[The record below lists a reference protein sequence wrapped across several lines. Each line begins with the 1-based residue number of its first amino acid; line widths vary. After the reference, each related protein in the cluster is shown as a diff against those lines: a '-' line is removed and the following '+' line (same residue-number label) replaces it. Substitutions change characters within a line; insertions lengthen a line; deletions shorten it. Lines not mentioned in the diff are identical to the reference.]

1 MPFLAAAFVAGVCLL
16 QTRETLPEIGIFAAM
31 TAVILVAAC
40 GRKETRA
47 AALLALCFFGGFY
60 YSAWRSESRLAQQ
73 LPEDLQWRDI
83 VVEGK
88 VRGFPRG
95 GEDRTSFDFDIARI
109 IKPDM
114 PLRLRVRLTDYH
126 YHAPPT
132 STIREGARLRLRV
145 RIRPPRANINPN
157 GFDYSGYLFARGI
170 RAAGYV
176 RARDKI
182 EVLSAGGGFRDS
194 LRERAAAM
202 PRHGNLLVAFIVGDR
217 SGIENEQWEVFRR
230 TGTAHLLSISGT
242 HITLAAGAMALVA
255 GFLWRRS
262 RRLMRLMPAQKAAL
276 LAAIPAA
283 LGYAALAGFGVPIQ
297 RSALMFLVAA
307 CAALRGGMS
316 SAVQTMAVAAAVVTA
331 ADPWAVLS
339 PGFWLSFM
347 LAGAVIAAATHGVS
361 SLIRIQCLVSLFALP
376 LTLWFFN
383 EASLASPV
391 ANMVAVPLVGLAA
404 LPLALADIFLP
415 GDVLWTAAGWVLA
428 ALLWFL
434 EWLASFS
441 WTSWQ
446 AAADWW
452 LFLPACLGC
461 MWMLMPR
468 GTPLRWA
475 GLLPVAAMMLWHPP
489 SPPPGAFRLSVLDV
503 GQGTAAV
510 VETHSHVMIY
520 DSGPRHAFNII
531 RRFLRGRDIDMLMV
545 SHDDNDHNGA
555 TRALLAVQK
564 PAVLSSSFDS
574 THPLAAR
581 EEYMPCVSGQEWEWD
596 GVHFAVLHPPIKY
609 EPANDNAASCVVKI
623 TAQDGTALLAGDI
636 PEEVERGLVEEL
648 PPAYLRAEV
657 LLASHHGSRYSSAES
672 FLHAVSPRAAI
683 FSAGAGNR
691 FGHPHAE
698 AVARV
703 INAGAEVYRT
713 DQDGAVITDIDEDG
727 IRINTWR
734 ARYRRYW
741 HDTRQ

>member
-1 MPFLAAAFVAGVCLL
+1 MLFLAAAFVAGVCLL
-16 QTRETLPEIGIFAAM
+16 QTQETLPDFGVFASIAV
-31 TAVILVAAC
+31 VILVMAC
-40 GRKETRA
+40 GRKETRTV
-47 AALLALCFFGGFY
+47 ALLALCFWSGFY
-60 YSAWRSESRLAQQ
+60 YSAWRAESRLSQQ
-73 LPEDLQWRDI
+73 LPADLRWRDI

-88 VRGFPRG
+88 VHGFPRI
-95 GEDRTSFDFDIARI
+95 GENRTAFDFDIVRAV
-109 IKPDM
+109 KPSM
-114 PLRLRVRLTDYH
+114 PLRLRARLTDYH
-126 YHAPPT
+126 YSAPPAME
-132 STIREGARLRLRV
+132 IREGAYLKLKV

-170 RAAGYV
+170 RAAGYI
-176 RARDKI
+176 RGRDKI
-182 EVLSAGGGFRDS
+182 EVLSAGGGFRNS
-194 LRERAAAM
+194 LRERAASM
-202 PRHGNLLVAFIVGDR
+202 PQHGNLLVAFIVGDR
-217 SGIENEQWEVFRR
+217 SGISDKQWEVFRR

-242 HITLAAGAMALVA
+242 HITLAAGAMALAA

-262 RRLMRLMPAQKAAL
+262 RRLMRLMPAQKAAI

-283 LGYAALAGFGVPIQ
+283 IGYAILAGFGVPVQ

-316 SAVQTMAVAAAVVTA
+316 SAVQTMAIAAAAVTM

-347 LAGAVIAAATHGVS
+347 LAGAVIAAASHGVS

-391 ANMVAVPLVGLAA
+391 ANIVAVPLVGLVA
-404 LPLALADIFLP
+404 LPLALADVFLP
-415 GDVLWTAAGWVLA
+415 GDILWTAAGWVLA
-428 ALLWFL
+428 ILLWFL
-434 EWLASFS
+434 EWLSAFS

-452 LFLPACLGC
+452 LFIPACIGS

-468 GTPLRWA
+468 GIPLRWA
-475 GLLPVAAMMLWHPP
+475 GLFPVLAMMLWQPP
-489 SPPPGAFRLSVLDV
+489 TPPPGAFRLSILDV

-555 TRALLAVQK
+555 TRLLLETQK

-574 THPLAAR
+574 THPLAMR
-581 EEYMPCVSGQEWEWD
+581 EEYTPCAGKEWEWD

-609 EPANDNAASCVVKI
+609 EPENDNAASCVVKI
-623 TAQDGTALLAGDI
+623 TARDGTALLAGDI
-636 PEEVERGLVEEL
+636 PEDVERSLVEEL
-648 PPAYLRAEV
+648 PPDDLRAEV
-657 LLASHHGSRYSSAES
+657 LLAAHHGSRYSSAES
-672 FLHAVSPRAAI
+672 FLHTVSPQAAI

-691 FGHPHAE
+691 FGHPHPE
-698 AVARV
+698 AMARATK
-703 INAGAEVYRT
+703 AGAEVYRT
-713 DQDGAVITDIDEDG
+713 DQDGAIIVDINDGG

-734 ARYRRYW
+734 SRYHRYW
-741 HDTRQ
+741 HEIKK